1 MQNNRKKIKKIPNW
15 GKSLFRMILKQTI
28 AALLCFSIAFGMHS
42 AASTLLRSYADAL
55 GRALR
60 YESAFGNLIQ
70 LGEEI
75 TDKLKT
81 VFSSHEETS
90 L

>member
-1 MQNNRKKIKKIPNW
+1 MQNNRKKFKKITNW
-15 GKSLFRMILKQTI
+15 GKILFRLILKQTI
-28 AALLCFSIAFGMHS
+28 AALLCFCIAFGMHNTNS
-42 AASTLLRSYADAL
+42 SPFRSYADAL
-55 GRALR
+55 GRAMR
-60 YESAFGNLIQ
+60 YESDFGNLIQ

-81 VFSSHEETS
+81 VFSSHEESS

>member
-1 MQNNRKKIKKIPNW
+1 MQNNRKKSKKIPNLV
-15 GKSLFRMILKQTI
+15 KILFRMMLKQTI
-28 AALLCFSIAFGMHS
+28 AALLCFIIAFAMHN
-42 AASTLLRSYADAL
+42 AAFSPLRSYADAL
-55 GRALR
+55 GRAMR
-60 YESAFGNLIQ
+60 YESDFGKLMQ
-70 LGEEI
+70 LGEQM

>member
-28 AALLCFSIAFGMHS
+28 AALLCFFIAFAMHCATS
-42 AASTLLRSYADAL
+42 SPLRSYADAL
-55 GRALR
+55 GRAMR
-60 YESAFGNLIQ
+60 YESDFGKLIQ
-70 LGEEI
+70 LSEQM